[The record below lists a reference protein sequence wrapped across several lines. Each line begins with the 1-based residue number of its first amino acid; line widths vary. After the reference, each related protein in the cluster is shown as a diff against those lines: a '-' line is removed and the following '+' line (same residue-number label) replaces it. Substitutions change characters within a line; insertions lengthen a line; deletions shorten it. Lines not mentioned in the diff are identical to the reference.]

1 MPPPMTTH
9 RACEGSSAI
18 VGRSLGLGTSGE
30 RQPGSRGMQ
39 AHAQRGPSC
48 SRGQCRLGHRIN
60 RNSRAIVLCNTA
72 PTRLPEQCRDAPRPT
87 SRCQVHNHDRPSE
100 IPELRGPACHRA
112 SRLSRRTAGRSR
124 LPAGR
129 LVVAGDAWRPTAGW
143 HTPGCQA
150 HDRCAGAAAGCSAS
164 ELPATRRRTARMT
177 ARRRSRR
184 IRHTASRPPRRDSP
198 CTFANS
204 RAFFVAASVSTLDL
218 QDAVCTDISVVRR
231 GR

>member
-1 MPPPMTTH
+1 
-9 RACEGSSAI
+9 
-18 VGRSLGLGTSGE
+18 
-30 RQPGSRGMQ
+30 MQ

-48 SRGQCRLGHRIN
+48 SRGRCRLGHRIN

-72 PTRLPEQCRDAPRPT
+72 PTRLPEQCRDAPSPT

-129 LVVAGDAWRPTAGW
+129 LVVAGDAWRPSAGW
-143 HTPGCQA
+143 YTPGCQA

-164 ELPATRRRTARMT
+164 ELPATRRRTSRMT

-184 IRHTASRPPRRDSP
+184 IRHTASRLATCDLP

-204 RAFFVAASVSTLDL
+204 RAFLCCGWRFYACL
-218 QDAVCTDISVVRR
+218 QDAVCTDISVVVR

>member
-1 MPPPMTTH
+1 MTTQC
-9 RACEGSSAI
+9 ACEGSPAI
-18 VGRSLGLGTSGE
+18 VGRSLGLGTCGE
-30 RQPGSRGMQ
+30 RQPGRRGMQ
-39 AHAQRGPSC
+39 AHAQRAQSC
-48 SRGQCRLGHRIN
+48 SRSRCRLGHRN
-60 RNSRAIVLCNTA
+60 KRNSRAIVLCNTA
-72 PTRLPEQCRDAPRPT
+72 PARLPEQCRDA
-87 SRCQVHNHDRPSE
+87 SRRHAAKCADHDRPSQ
-100 IPELRGPACHRA
+100 IPALRGPACDRA

-143 HTPGCQA
+143 YTPGCQA

-184 IRHTASRPPRRDSP
+184 IRHTPFRLATCDLP

-204 RAFFVAASVSTLDL
+204 RAFFACSQRFNADL
-218 QDAVCTDISVVRR
+218 QDAVCTDISVARR

>member
-1 MPPPMTTH
+1 
-9 RACEGSSAI
+9 
-18 VGRSLGLGTSGE
+18 
-30 RQPGSRGMQ
+30 MQ

-48 SRGQCRLGHRIN
+48 SRGRCRLGHRIN

-129 LVVAGDAWRPTAGW
+129 LVVAGDAWRPSAGW
-143 HTPGCQA
+143 YTPGCQA

-164 ELPATRRRTARMT
+164 ELPATRRRTARMRQST
-177 ARRRSRR
+177 FSIASYASHLGRRVATRLAR
-184 IRHTASRPPRRDSP
+184 SP
-198 CTFANS
+198 IPGHS
-204 RAFFVAASVSTLDL
+204 YVAAGVSTL
-218 QDAVCTDISVVRR
+218 VCKTLCVQIFRSLSAAARHF
-231 GR
+231 GLGLG